1 MKLID
6 ILKII
11 VWSEKIIVIYNDNE
25 IYDDQN
31 DDYIGGDKYRIL
43 KSCYGDKKVKRI
55 ASNESRHAILI
66 YID

>member
-11 VWSEKIIVIYNDNE
+11 NWSEKIIVIYEDNE
-25 IYDDQN
+25 IYGGQN
-31 DDYIGGDKYRIL
+31 DDYIEGDKYRVL
-43 KSCYGDKKVKRI
+43 KSCYGNKKVKLI

-66 YID
+66 YII